1 MKDFAPLMILFVL
14 FGHVPSEA
22 FQAPMAVT
30 RLSLTRLASTIVKE
44 GDYSAI
50 ELEEINDDDNDVPT
64 LTLRGGYTHTSS
76 SKAKI
81 SAANKGKVP
90 WNKGTPRSDEVRARI
105 AEGVRKRN
113 RERFLSMLAEENITE
128 DEYLERKK
136 ADKKKKDT
144 ERRKRRT
151 ARGGYTPT
159 EETRQKISQVL
170 REKYATGEVKR
181 TPRDPSTIRRGF
193 SHSDATKEKIRETL
207 KRKWAED
214 VNYREAMM
222 NKTIANSSVAG
233 SIRQRIA
240 ETLKK
245 KWEDPNFRAEMLDKF
260 KNRKATSQ
268 TRDQSHRQRISSA
281 IKRKW
286 MDEEYRKRALDG
298 MAKGREGINDNI
310 KVVKPMQ
317 PRTLTTEKGG
327 STSKTATNA
336 NDDNLVGIIQ
346 QVKPLTP
353 KKKVSETLMTPDA
366 KTITSTAEIN
376 ANGVVHELVPLPSAK
391 LDVTSV
397 VKGPKQTSTR
407 NTSKGAVA
415 AKQRKSSYDNLN
427 GDDDDVIWNEM
438 QIESSLMSK
447 TSNIV
452 TVNKSS
458 LTMDERYHEAEL
470 EQELMEHHP
479 DGCISQLREERRD
492 LYDLLYGDEDKE
504 KRLDDFDPYG
514 LPERPP

>member
-1 MKDFAPLMILFVL
+1 MMILFVL

-30 RLSLTRLASTIVKE
+30 RLTPTRLASTILKE
-44 GDYSAI
+44 GGYSAM
-50 ELEEINDDDNDVPT
+50 ELEINDDDDNDVPT

-113 RERFLSMLAEENITE
+113 RERFLVMLAEENITE
-128 DEYLERKK
+128 EEYLERKK

-181 TPRDPSTIRRGF
+181 APRDPSTVRRGF

-214 VNYREAMM
+214 VNYRESMM
-222 NKTIANSSVAG
+222 NKTIANGAVSG

-245 KWEDPNFRAEMLDKF
+245 KWEDPDFRAEMLDKF
-260 KNRKATSQ
+260 KNRKAASQ

-286 MDEEYRKRALDG
+286 MDEEYRKRALEG
-298 MAKGREGINDNI
+298 MAKGREGINDSI
-310 KVVKPMQ
+310 KIVKPMQ
-317 PRTLTTEKGG
+317 PRTLTTEKGE

-336 NDDNLVGIIQ
+336 NDDNLVGSIQ
-346 QVKPLTP
+346 QVKPLSL
-353 KKKVSETLMTPDA
+353 KKKVRETLTTPDA
-366 KTITSTAEIN
+366 KTITSTAEII
-376 ANGVVHELVPLPSAK
+376 ANGVVHDLVSLPPAK
-391 LDVTSV
+391 LEVTSV
-397 VKGPKQTSTR
+397 VKGTRQTSTK
-407 NTSKGAVA
+407 NISKGAVA

-427 GDDDDVIWNEM
+427 GDDDDVVWNEM

-447 TSNIV
+447 TTNIV
-452 TVNKSS
+452 TVNES